1 MTPFLLLPPC
11 RRLSNHLFR
20 SFSLARASRWIGS
33 SSGNASAKKLKLAVA
48 DSPRFEDFQ
57 STILALDAPCL
68 LRSCISHWPALSKWT
83 DLSNLK
89 GSEAGSKAIPIEVS
103 CIRAGETVAEGY
115 NMKGQ
120 PGTSWDRVEMPLDVF
135 LDAMMIG
142 EESDVN
148 TERWAAYLAQYPLLD
163 EVCSPVPF
171 DRHSWAESTMM
182 VTGAFAPK

>member
-1 MTPFLLLPPC
+1 MTLVLLRPSC

-20 SFSLARASRWIGS
+20 SSSRACAARWIAS
-33 SSGNASAKKLKLAVA
+33 SSGNASFEKPKLAVA
-48 DSPRFEDFQ
+48 DSPTFEDFQ
-57 STILALDAPCL
+57 STVLALDAPCL

-89 GSEAGSKAIPIEVS
+89 GSEAGSKAVPIEVS
-103 CIRAGETVAEGY
+103 RIRAGETVAEGY

-120 PGTSWDRVEMPLDVF
+120 SGTSWDRVEMPLDVF
-135 LDAMMIG
+135 LDAMMLG

-163 EVCSPVPF
+163 EV
-171 DRHSWAESTMM
+171 
-182 VTGAFAPK
+182 